1 MIIRSNTVGTTMPRA
16 NWDQTDPKKADY
28 IKGKEAVD
36 DAIAKNAADITNL
49 SRNFFVVGDTV
60 PEKGPALWFN
70 TAPGGDVNS
79 AAVLSL
85 EDDESGS
92 EVQAVVGDE
101 TYGVN
106 NATVNQGA
114 TSGNYDFTVL

>member
-1 MIIRSNTVGTTMPRA
+1 MKIRGNTVGTTMPRA
-16 NWDQTDPKKADY
+16 NWNQDDPKKADY
-28 IKGKEAVD
+28 IIGKESVT
-36 DAIAKNAADITNL
+36 KNV
-49 SRNFFVVGDTV
+49 FVVGDTV
-60 PEKGPALWFN
+60 PANKPVLWFN
-70 TAPGGDVNS
+70 TSPGGAVNS
-79 AAVLSL
+79 AATLSL
-85 EDDESGS
+85 EDDEGGY